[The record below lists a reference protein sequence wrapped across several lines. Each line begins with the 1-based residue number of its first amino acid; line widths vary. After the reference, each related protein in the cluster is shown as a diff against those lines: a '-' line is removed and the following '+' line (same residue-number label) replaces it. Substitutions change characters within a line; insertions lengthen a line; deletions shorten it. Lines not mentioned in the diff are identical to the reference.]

1 MFEQSITEALANSR
15 KESQERW
22 SKKLEKTESLRDQ
35 HEEKIQEIIGRELN
49 STEMYLLRY
58 QFRQLEE
65 TETDI
70 ERIEEHIKY

>member
-1 MFEQSITEALANSR
+1 MFEQSITEAVADYR

-22 SKKLEKTESLRDQ
+22 SKKLEKAESLRDQ

-65 TETDI
+65 SETDI

>member
-1 MFEQSITEALANSR
+1 MFEQSITEAVVNYR

-22 SKKLEKTESLRDQ
+22 SKKLEKAESLRDQ

-65 TETDI
+65 SETDI